1 MPRTQLIKNKNMIK
15 NLLKVVRLVGEHMS
29 GKVCLSPLHLTQPN
43 IPLEQIALVL
53 KKRQVSFKLTPQQK
67 GSFSNFILRSQ

>member
-1 MPRTQLIKNKNMIK
+1 MIK

-53 KKRQVSFKLTPQQK
+53 KKRQVS
-67 GSFSNFILRSQ
+67 